1 MALAPSGAVLA
12 GLLAAVL
19 AACSGTVDPAAGDL
33 LSVPNAH
40 AGAVQLRMDEL
51 LPHEGAE
58 EWLIPAGN
66 GLRVS
71 LAKFTWTEEVAA
83 GTEAGDTPL
92 LEMRGLK
99 TEPEYVDGD

>member
-12 GLLAAVL
+12 GLLAAAL
-19 AACSGTVDPAAGDL
+19 AACSGTVDPAGGDL
-33 LSVPNAH
+33 LSASGAH
-40 AGAVQLRMDEL
+40 AGAVQDEL
-51 LPHEGAE
+51 LPHEAAE

-83 GTEAGDTPL
+83 GTDAGDTPL